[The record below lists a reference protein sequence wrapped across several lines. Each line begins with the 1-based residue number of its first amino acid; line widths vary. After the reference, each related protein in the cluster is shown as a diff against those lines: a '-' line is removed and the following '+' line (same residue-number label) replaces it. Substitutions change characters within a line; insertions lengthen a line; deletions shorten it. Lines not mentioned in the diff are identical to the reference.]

1 MRTTTLAKI
10 KSFDPCSN
18 FRNKLLLSFEN
29 TMGDDEPLPYSK
41 ILTSCGLGDAL
52 WATRT
57 EGNDYLWVQKLALSF
72 ARHVEHYL
80 SDSRSMDALEVADKF
95 LRGEASKKDMYTACE
110 VALEVYQL
118 YALTVNY
125 ITTVASSHCIYYV
138 TEVALSDSPINVSMY
153 LGYTSNAAISA
164 AAWPNE
170 DSDGGVSER
179 EWQAKE
185 FLRVVA

>member
-10 KSFDPCSN
+10 KSCDPHPN
-18 FRNKLLLSFEN
+18 FRDKLLLGFEN

-57 EGNDYLWVQKLALSF
+57 EFNDYLWVQNLALSF
-72 ARHVEHYL
+72 ARHIEHYL
-80 SDSRSMDALEVADKF
+80 SDSRSIRALDMADKF
-95 LRGEASKKDMYTACE
+95 LRGEASRNDMHSACE
-110 VALEVYQL
+110 EALEVYQL

-125 ITTVASSHCIYYV
+125 ITAVAASHCVYYV
-138 TEVALSDSPINVSMY
+138 TEVALSNSPIDVSTY
-153 LGYTSNAAISA
+153 IGYTADAAISA
-164 AAWPNE
+164 AAWPTE
-170 DSDGGVSER
+170 DSDGGVSEW